1 MAILI
6 SSELI
11 VIDTVAIAVHVF
23 ISGESLDIAFTFPEC
38 FRISY

>member
-23 ISGESLDIAFTFPEC
+23 NSGESLDICSFYICWMFP
-38 FRISY
+38 Y